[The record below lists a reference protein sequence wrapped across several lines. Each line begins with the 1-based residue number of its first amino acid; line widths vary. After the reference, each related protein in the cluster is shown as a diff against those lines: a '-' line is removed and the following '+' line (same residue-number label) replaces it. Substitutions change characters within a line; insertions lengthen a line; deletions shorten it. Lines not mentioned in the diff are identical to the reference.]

1 MKLVKPTIEMR
12 NQVFLASKI
21 KQKIALVLN
30 CLVPQPKLHWNDGPA
45 LGDTRKRCTMCQK
58 ETAGKDYYKEK
69 NSISCVKTLCQP
81 CGNATCQKQ
90 MLQKCLSSANYH
102 AI

>member
-1 MKLVKPTIEMR
+1 
-12 NQVFLASKI
+12 
-21 KQKIALVLN
+21 
-30 CLVPQPKLHWNDGPA
+30 
-45 LGDTRKRCTMCQK
+45 MCQK

-69 NSISCVKTLCQP
+69 ISISCVKTLCQP
-81 CGNATCQKQ
+81 CGNATCQEQ